1 MRRNESEGILGV
13 KIKEPSECFRPAE
26 VGIYK
31 RKQESKNERKH
42 ATTKNATKKKKEK
55 MITVKKKKKENTLS
69 TKKVRFNKKKTY
81 QEKEGSKWKTQIR
94 MKHFFFS

>member
-13 KIKEPSECFRPAE
+13 KIKEPSECLRPAE

-55 MITVKKKKKENTLS
+55 MITVKKK
-69 TKKVRFNKKKTY
+69 RKKTRSP
-81 QEKEGSKWKTQIR
+81 QRK
-94 MKHFFFS
+94 

>member
-42 ATTKNATKKKKEK
+42 ATTKNATKKKK
-55 MITVKKKKKENTLS
+55 MITVKKKRE
-69 TKKVRFNKKKTY
+69 KTRSP
-81 QEKEGSKWKTQIR
+81 QRK
-94 MKHFFFS
+94 

>member
-13 KIKEPSECFRPAE
+13 KIKEPSECLRPAE

-42 ATTKNATKKKKEK
+42 ATTKNATKKKKNDNGQEK
-55 MITVKKKKKENTLS
+55 KRENTLS
-69 TKKVRFNKKKTY
+69 TKKVRFNKKNISRKRR
-81 QEKEGSKWKTQIR
+81 K
-94 MKHFFFS
+94 

>member
-1 MRRNESEGILGV
+1 MSL
-13 KIKEPSECFRPAE
+13 KEYSASKLKNHQSVSGAE

-55 MITVKKKKKENTLS
+55 MITVKKK
-69 TKKVRFNKKKTY
+69 RKKTRSP
-81 QEKEGSKWKTQIR
+81 QRK
-94 MKHFFFS
+94 